1 MKNSMVSFLV
11 GMIAGAVI
19 GAAVALLY
27 APTSGGELRTK
38 IRTETEA
45 NMERAQAEWQKG
57 LQGIQERLDKGQSD
71 MNALVEETSQQE
83 DAEPAASS

>member
-27 APTSGGELRTK
+27 APTSGGELR
-38 IRTETEA
+38 
-45 NMERAQAEWQKG
+45 AQTEWQKG
-57 LQGIQERLDKGQSD
+57 LQGVQERLDKVQGNMD
-71 MNALVEETSQQE
+71 ALVEETPQQE
-83 DAEPAASS
+83 DAEPAASN